1 MKDTDSKD
9 EDTTFCS
16 YDMTYLSQ
24 FNFKVNKD
32 FGKNQLFGNTKK
44 AEKFTVKQYVTT
56 DVPDARQ
63 TAIVKGFSQDVMFN
77 NATIMVQPATGLI
90 VSKNFTTTNSLML

>member
-16 YDMTYLSQ
+16 YDMSYLSQ

-44 AEKFTVKQYVTT
+44 AEKFTVK
-56 DVPDARQ
+56 
-63 TAIVKGFSQDVMFN
+63 
-77 NATIMVQPATGLI
+77 
-90 VSKNFTTTNSLML
+90 